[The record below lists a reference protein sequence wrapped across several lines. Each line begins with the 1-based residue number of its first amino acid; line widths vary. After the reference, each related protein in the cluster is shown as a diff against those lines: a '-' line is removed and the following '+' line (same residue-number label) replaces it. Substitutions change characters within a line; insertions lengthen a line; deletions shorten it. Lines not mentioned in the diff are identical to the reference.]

1 MLAIL
6 LFFGVA
12 VVVLNGF
19 DNPVTAGELS
29 TFRYSTAF
37 SDSGSFTRP
46 VLASIDIT

>member
-29 TFRYSTAF
+29 TFRYSAAF